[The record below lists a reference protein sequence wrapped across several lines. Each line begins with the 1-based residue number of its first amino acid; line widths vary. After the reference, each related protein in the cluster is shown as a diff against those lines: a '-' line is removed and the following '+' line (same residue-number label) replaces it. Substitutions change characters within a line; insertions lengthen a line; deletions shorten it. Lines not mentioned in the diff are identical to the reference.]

1 VRLPYNDLDET
12 RDLLDD
18 SVAALIAEPMMGAAG
33 CIPAEPGFLAGL
45 REVCDRTGAL
55 LIFDEVMTSRM
66 GGGGVQLRSG
76 VQPDLTT
83 LGKYLAGGMT
93 FGAFGG
99 RAELMAAFDPH
110 RGGELTHGGTFNNN
124 VVTMAGGVAAL
135 SELLTVDVLEALFG
149 RGESLR
155 ARVADVL
162 DRSSLPM
169 CVTGMGSMFTIHTV
183 AGPVRSPADLA
194 GADPV
199 LKELLFHHLVD
210 RGIFIAARG
219 FVAMSLAI
227 TDDDCDRFV
236 DALTDAVT
244 SIEIES

>member
-1 VRLPYNDLDET
+1 
-12 RDLLDD
+12 
-18 SVAALIAEPMMGAAG
+18 M
-33 CIPAEPGFLAGL
+33 
-45 REVCDRTGAL
+45 
-55 LIFDEVMTSRM
+55 
-66 GGGGVQLRSG
+66 QLRSG
-76 VQPDLTT
+76 VLPDLTT

-99 RAELMAAFDPH
+99 RADLMAAFDPH

-124 VVTMAGGVAAL
+124 VVTMAGGVAAM
-135 SELLTVDVLEALFG
+135 SELLMADVLDALFG

-155 ARVADVL
+155 TSVAGVFDN
-162 DRSSLPM
+162 SSLPL
-169 CVTGMGSMFTIHTV
+169 CATGMGSMFTIHTV
-183 AGPVRSPADLA
+183 AGPVRSPADLV

-210 RGIFIAARG
+210 RGIFLASRG

-236 DALTDAVT
+236 DALADAVT
-244 SIEIES
+244 AIEAGT

>member
-1 VRLPYNDLDET
+1 
-12 RDLLDD
+12 
-18 SVAALIAEPMMGAAG
+18 
-33 CIPAEPGFLAGL
+33 
-45 REVCDRTGAL
+45 
-55 LIFDEVMTSRM
+55 MTSRM
-66 GGGGVQLRSG
+66 SGGGVQLRSG

-99 RAELMAAFDPH
+99 RADLMAAFDPH
-110 RGGELTHGGTFNNN
+110 RGGALTHGGTFNNN

-135 SELLTVDVLEALFG
+135 SEMLTADLLDALFG
-149 RGESLR
+149 RGETLR
-155 ARVADVL
+155 EQVANIL
-162 DRSSLPM
+162 ERSTLPL
-169 CVTGMGSMFTIHTV
+169 CATGMGSMFTIHTV

-194 GADPV
+194 GTDAV

-210 RGIFIAARG
+210 RGIFLAARG

-236 DALTDAVT
+236 DALADAVAAIAAGT
-244 SIEIES
+244 

>member
-1 VRLPYNDLDET
+1 
-12 RDLLDD
+12 
-18 SVAALIAEPMMGAAG
+18 MMGAAG

-45 REVCDRTGAL
+45 RDVCDRTGAL

-66 GGGGVQLRSG
+66 SGGGVQLRSG
-76 VQPDLTT
+76 VRPDLTT

-99 RAELMAAFDPH
+99 RADLMAAFDPH
-110 RGGELTHGGTFNNN
+110 RGGELTHGGH
-124 VVTMAGGVAAL
+124 VQQQRRHDGGRRGCVERA
-135 SELLTVDVLEALFG
+135 VDG
-149 RGESLR
+149 RR
-155 ARVADVL
+155 ARRVVRARREL
-162 DRSSLPM
+162 ARPGSAASSSRSSLPL

-194 GADPV
+194 GTDAV

-210 RGIFIAARG
+210 RGIFLAARG

-236 DALTDAVT
+236 DALADAVT
-244 SIEIES
+244 AIEAGT